1 MYMCFDAKTSLLTF
15 SVSVTTAIY
24 LFYQSFKD
32 RSKNSKFFSV
42 VIIFI
47 GLMQLLE
54 FFIWS
59 NQTCDNTNHNLSLLI
74 LVLITLQPIVGLN
87 YYNYL
92 FKSFNQHYVTMY
104 SIIYGLFTFYI
115 LNYLKKIK
123 QCSRPTKESCR
134 LHWDSFKKLVTLFS
148 KQSCW
153 LFFLLYFG
161 PQLLMGFDLI
171 KNKTNVV
178 IKYPVRHFFLPVTF
192 LATLFYVCY
201 ERNLLKKM
209 VLNPSIYL
217 EHTDAWGS
225 MWCFMAAFLGIISI
239 LKL

>member
-1 MYMCFDAKTSLLTF
+1 MCFDAKTSLLTF

-42 VIIFI
+42 VIILI

-92 FKSFNQHYVTMY
+92 FKSFDQHYVTMY
-104 SIIYGLFTFYI
+104 SIIYGLFTTYI
-115 LNYLKKIK
+115 LKHLKKIK
-123 QCSRPTKESCR
+123 QCSKPTKESCR
-134 LHWDSFKKLVTLFS
+134 LHWDSFKKFVTLFS

-153 LFFLLYFG
+153 LFFILYFG

-171 KNKTNVV
+171 KNKTNTVM
-178 IKYPVRHFFLPVTF
+178 KYPIRHFFLPVTF

-209 VLNPSIYL
+209 ILDPSIYL

>member
-1 MYMCFDAKTSLLTF
+1 MCFDAKTSLLTF
-15 SVSVTTAIY
+15 FVSVTTAIY
-24 LFYQSFKD
+24 LFYQSFKAKT
-32 RSKNSKFFSV
+32 KNSKFFSV
-42 VIIFI
+42 VIILI

-54 FFIWS
+54 FFIWR

-92 FKSFNQHYVTMY
+92 YKSFNQHYVTMY
-104 SIIYGLFTFYI
+104 SIIYGLFTTYI
-115 LNYLKKIK
+115 LKHLKKIK

-134 LHWDSFKKLVTLFS
+134 LHWDSFKKFVTLFS

-153 LFFLLYFG
+153 LFFILYFG

-171 KNKTNVV
+171 KNKTNTVM
-178 IKYPVRHFFLPVTF
+178 KYPIRHFFLPVTF

-201 ERNLLKKM
+201 ERNLFKKM
-209 VLNPSIYL
+209 VLDPSIYL

-239 LKL
+239 LKI

>member
-104 SIIYGLFTFYI
+104 SIIYGLFTTYI
-115 LNYLKKIK
+115 LKHLKKIK

-134 LHWDSFKKLVTLFS
+134 LHWDSFKKFVTLFS
-148 KQSCW
+148 KISCW
-153 LFFLLYFG
+153 LFFILYFG

-171 KNKTNVV
+171 KNKTNTVM
-178 IKYPVRHFFLPVTF
+178 KYPIRHFFLPVTF

-209 VLNPSIYL
+209 VLDPSIYL

-239 LKL
+239 LKI